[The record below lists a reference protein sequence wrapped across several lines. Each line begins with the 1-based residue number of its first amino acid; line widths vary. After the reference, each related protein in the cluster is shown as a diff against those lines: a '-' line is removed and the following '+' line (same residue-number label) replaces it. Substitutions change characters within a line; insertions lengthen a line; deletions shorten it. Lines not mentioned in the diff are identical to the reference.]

1 MRDDIKVISVD
12 LPEELEKVEI
22 IPIGDYHEGDEFCDE
37 ALMDS
42 VIEYILAKPYRYA
55 ILNGD
60 MINNAIKTAVSD
72 IYTEDS
78 NPEEQIAR
86 VARRFWKIR
95 ERILAIGTGNHE
107 ERTYKL
113 TGIDPSRYLAVRL
126 GLEERYS
133 PNSFLLFVS
142 VGRSHN
148 SRDSNIKKQVY
159 SIFSQ
164 HGFGG
169 GKKNGSKLNNLN
181 DLDKIVA
188 DCDLYITNHTHTPIL
203 NAMRTFICD
212 LQNKKIIEKKKYFM
226 NANAYMRFGG
236 YGLRYGF
243 APSALDITYATFY
256 TQGRKKTTL
265 TLGI

>member
-42 VIEYILAKPYRYA
+42 VIEYILAKPYRFA

-72 IYTEDS
+72 IYSEDS

-169 GKKNGSKLNNLN
+169 GRMNGSKLNNLN
-181 DLDKIVA
+181 RLDKIVA

-203 NAMRTFICD
+203 NSMRTFICD
-212 LQNKKIIEKKKYFM
+212 LQNKKLIEKKKYFM
-226 NANAYMRFGG
+226 NGNAYMRFGG